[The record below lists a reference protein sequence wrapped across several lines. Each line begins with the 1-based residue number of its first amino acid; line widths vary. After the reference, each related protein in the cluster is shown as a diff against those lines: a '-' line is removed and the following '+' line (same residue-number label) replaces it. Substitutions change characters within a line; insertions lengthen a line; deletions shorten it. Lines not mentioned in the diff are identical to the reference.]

1 MTATQALL
9 WALVVA
15 ATCVAV
21 GMFLGFTAAW
31 LQERAYQRAR
41 EAEYAQQV
49 LNARFARHVQERK
62 SQRERDL
69 HDHAHYEGKPE

>member
-15 ATCVAV
+15 ATCIAV

-41 EAEYAQQV
+41 EAEYADAWQQV
-49 LNARFARHVQERK
+49 HRRHQHDR
-62 SQRERDL
+62 
-69 HDHAHYEGKPE
+69 HDHADERRPE